1 MFDIKIK
8 LKTSTKSIETFYNSA
23 KVKYKPSNYVAT
35 YVEIISNYVYFV
47 KFPILVSE
55 WQHFES
61 LKYKFLYNFKC
72 FFLLEHCKT

>member
-8 LKTSTKSIETFYNSA
+8 VKTSTKSIETFYNSA

-55 WQHFES
+55 
-61 LKYKFLYNFKC
+61 
-72 FFLLEHCKT
+72 